1 MIKLTEILSKPVI
14 SLSNCK
20 TEGIVRDAV
29 FDRNFKRLKFLIL
42 FDNDEHLDDKS
53 LNINSIYSYGE
64 NAIIVKDD
72 EDLSLVVSNM
82 QTCDKSNVINCSCYT
97 YLGKFLGKVTDILLD
112 EKYYIKG
119 LIVGQTTIEISDIIN
134 TGEDTVIVQ
143 DKEVKIN
150 VTNLKR
156 KKKKCVKLQDIK
168 LDNSQ
173 KVYILNPQEKFE
185 EQEIKEET
193 INIEEGVKELEE
205 NTVKETPKIKYKLTE
220 LPSNPMLV
228 TTNYEFLIGRKLD
241 RNLYSQNLEL
251 IARKNTKIT
260 TDIINKARLL
270 NKTRELIKFSH

>member
-1 MIKLTEILSKPVI
+1 MIKLTEILSKPII

-82 QTCDKSNVINCSCYT
+82 QTCNKSNVINCSCYT

-112 EKYYIKG
+112 EKYYVKG
-119 LIVGQTTIEISDIIN
+119 LVVGQTTIEITDIIN

-143 DKEVKIN
+143 DKDIKVN

-173 KVYILNPQEKFE
+173 KVYILNPLEKFE
-185 EQEIKEET
+185 EHEVKEET
-193 INIEEGVKELEE
+193 TNVEESVKELEE
-205 NTVKETPKIKYKLTE
+205 NHVKEMPKIKYKLTE

-251 IARKNTKIT
+251 IARKNAKIT

>member
-1 MIKLTEILSKPVI
+1 MIKLTEILSKPII

-64 NAIIVKDD
+64 NAIVVKDD

-112 EKYYIKG
+112 EKYYVKG
-119 LIVGQTTIEISDIIN
+119 LVVGQTTIEINDIIN

-156 KKKKCVKLQDIK
+156 KKKKCVQLQDIK

-185 EQEIKEET
+185 EAEVKEET
-193 INIEEGVKELEE
+193 ANVEEGVKQMEE
-205 NTVKETPKIKYKLTE
+205 NPVKETPKIKYKLTE